1 MGETSVTDTFDF
13 VVVGAG
19 SGGCAVAGRLS
30 EDAGTSVALLDAGGR
45 NDNWRITTP
54 FGLALP
60 YKAAN
65 WAFDTVP
72 QKGLNG
78 RIGYQ
83 PRGKGLGGSS
93 AINAMVYIRGNKWDY
108 DHWASLGNTGWSYT
122 DVLPYFKRSENNT
135 DFDGAYHGKGGP
147 LHVNR
152 LRSDNPIHDVF
163 HQAARE
169 AQFRI
174 REDFNEDDHEGL
186 GSYQVT
192 QHHGERWSAA
202 RAYLHPYMDKRANLR
217 VETQAHA
224 TRILFESGRAVG
236 IEYVQ
241 GKQTRQLRARRE
253 VVLASGAF
261 QSPQLLMLSG
271 IGDSEALAAH
281 GIGVVHHLPG
291 VGRNL
296 QDHPD
301 FVFVYA
307 SDYPHFVHSSLGR
320 LPSLLRAIQRYRR
333 ERRGLMTTNFAE
345 CGGFLKT
352 RADLDVPDIQL
363 HFVIAMLDDHGR
375 KKHKEAGFSCHVC
388 LLRPKSRGSVWLKSA
403 DPLAAPMIDPNFLG
417 EAEDLETMVAG
428 FKTTRRLMETPALR
442 ALQKKDMFT
451 SKVRTDDDIRA
462 ILRARVDTVY
472 HPVGTCK
479 MGTDAMAVVDPALKV
494 HGMEGLR
501 VVDASIMPTLIGGNT
516 NAPTIMIGEKAADMI
531 RGEMR

>member
-1 MGETSVTDTFDF
+1 MTDTFDF
-13 VVVGAG
+13 VIVGAG
-19 SGGCAVAGRLS
+19 SGGCAVAARLS
-30 EDAGTSVALLDAGGR
+30 EDAQTSVALLDAGGR
-45 NDNWRITTP
+45 NDSWRITTP

-60 YKAAN
+60 YSAAN

-78 RIGYQ
+78 RVGYQ

-108 DHWASLGNTGWSYT
+108 DHWASLGNTGWSYA
-122 DVLPYFKRSENNT
+122 DVLPYFKRSENNA
-135 DFDGAYHGKGGP
+135 DFDGEYHGKDGP
-147 LHVNR
+147 LHVNK

-163 HQAARE
+163 LQAARE
-169 AQFRI
+169 AQFRT
-174 REDFNEDDHEGL
+174 REDFNAEDHEGL

-192 QHHGERWSAA
+192 QHNGERWSAA
-202 RAYLHPYMDKRANLR
+202 RAYVQPHIGTRANLR
-217 VETQAHA
+217 VETEAQA
-224 TRILFESGRAVG
+224 TKILFEGRRAVG
-236 IEYVQ
+236 IEYLQ
-241 GKQTRQLRARRE
+241 GKQKRQLRARGE
-253 VVLASGAF
+253 VILASGAF

-271 IGDSEALAAH
+271 IGDAAALDNH

-301 FVFVYA
+301 FVFIYA
-307 SDYPHFVHSSLGR
+307 SDYPHFAHSSLGR

-333 ERRGLMTTNFAE
+333 ERRGLISTNFAE

-352 RADLDVPDIQL
+352 RPDLDLPDIQL

-375 KKHKEAGFSCHVC
+375 KRHKEAGFSCHVC
-388 LLRPKSRGSVWLKSA
+388 LLRPKSRGSVWLKNA
-403 DPLAAPMIDPNFLG
+403 DPTAAPLIDPNFLG
-417 EAEDLETMVAG
+417 EEADVEAMVAG
-428 FKTTRRLMETPALR
+428 YKTTRRLMETPSMR
-442 ALQKKDMFT
+442 ALQKKDMIT
-451 SKVRTDDDIRA
+451 SDVKTDDDIRN

-479 MGTDAMAVVDPALKV
+479 MGTDALAVVDQKLRV
-494 HGMEGLR
+494 HGLDALR

-531 RGEMR
+531 RAEMRAS